1 MKTVGNPCR
10 FLFKMET
17 VGNMSLSLLKIK
29 LVENMC
35 LFLFNFVCL
44 LNVDISSCQSSNW
57 KGFLVMQENLKI
69 KKTFFTA
76 QNPL

>member
-44 LNVDISSCQSSNW
+44 LKQHLERVLSDAGKS
-57 KGFLVMQENLKI
+57 LD
-69 KKTFFTA
+69 
-76 QNPL
+76 